1 MASES
6 SSAAD
11 AVAAS
16 NSSSNAVKNNED
28 NTSQTEELNFTHVPW
43 PIRPSPGINYD
54 FVSTLYFIGCTL
66 ALSFYI
72 LETHILAPLLIN
84 SKSDDGSDNNV
95 ADSTIDTTTNHSN
108 ESGDSG
114 SEEESSSD
122 EGNAWKEFAK
132 GMEGMYFIFLP
143 FIPCFLWSLIVRYFW
158 MKETQKKCITIIEK
172 KEN

>member
-11 AVAAS
+11 VVAAS
-16 NSSSNAVKNNED
+16 NSTSNNEVNND
-28 NTSQTEELNFTHVPW
+28 NTSKTEEPSFTHVPW

-72 LETHILAPLLIN
+72 LETQILAPLLLSSN
-84 SKSDDGSDNNV
+84 SGDDDNV
-95 ADSTIDTTTNHSN
+95 ADSTVDTATNNN
-108 ESGDSG
+108 ESDDSG
-114 SEEESSSD
+114 SSEEESSND

-143 FIPCFLWSLIVRYFW
+143 FIPCFLWSLVVRYFW
-158 MKETQKKCITIIEK
+158 MKETQKKYVAVVEK

>member
-6 SSAAD
+6 SAAD
-11 AVAAS
+11 VVAAS
-16 NSSSNAVKNNED
+16 NSSSNAVKNNDD
-28 NTSQTEELNFTHVPW
+28 NTSKTEEPNFTHVPW

-54 FVSTLYFIGCTL
+54 FVSTLYFIGCML

-72 LETHILAPLLIN
+72 LETQILAPLLLSSN
-84 SKSDDGSDNNV
+84 SDDGSDNNV
-95 ADSTIDTTTNHSN
+95 ADSTIDTTKNN
-108 ESGDSG
+108 ESDDSG
-114 SEEESSSD
+114 SSEESSSD

-158 MKETQKKCITIIEK
+158 MKETKKKCIAIIEK
-172 KEN
+172 KKEN

>member
-1 MASES
+1 MVPES

-11 AVAAS
+11 VVAAN
-16 NSSSNAVKNNED
+16 NSSNNAVKNNND
-28 NTSQTEELNFTHVPW
+28 NTSKTNEPNFTHVPW

-72 LETHILAPLLIN
+72 LETQILAPLLLN
-84 SKSDDGSDNNV
+84 SKSDDA
-95 ADSTIDTTTNHSN
+95 ADSTGDTATNNDESSN
-108 ESGDSG
+108 E
-114 SEEESSSD
+114 ENSSD

-132 GMEGMYFIFLP
+132 GMQGMYFIFLP

-158 MKETQKKCITIIEK
+158 MKETKKYFAIIEK

>member
-11 AVAAS
+11 VATN
-16 NSSSNAVKNNED
+16 NSSSNAVKNNND
-28 NTSQTEELNFTHVPW
+28 NTSQTEEPNFTHVPW

-54 FVSTLYFIGCTL
+54 FVSTLYFMGCTL

-72 LETHILAPLLIN
+72 LETQILAPLLLSSKN
-84 SKSDDGSDNNV
+84 SGDDDNV
-95 ADSTIDTTTNHSN
+95 ADSTVDTATNNN
-108 ESGDSG
+108 ESDDSG
-114 SEEESSSD
+114 SSEEESSND

-143 FIPCFLWSLIVRYFW
+143 FIPCFLWSLVVRYFW
-158 MKETQKKCITIIEK
+158 LKETKKKYNAIIEK

>member
-6 SSAAD
+6 SATD
-11 AVAAS
+11 VAAN
-16 NSSSNAVKNNED
+16 NSLSNAVNNND
-28 NTSQTEELNFTHVPW
+28 NTSKTEEPNFTHVPW

-72 LETHILAPLLIN
+72 LETQILAPLLLN
-84 SKSDDGSDNNV
+84 SNSGGDDNNATDLTV
-95 ADSTIDTTTNHSN
+95 DTATTISN
-108 ESGDSG
+108 ESDGSG
-114 SEEESSSD
+114 SSEESSGD

-143 FIPCFLWSLIVRYFW
+143 FIPCFLWSLVVRYFW
-158 MKETQKKCITIIEK
+158 IKETKKFVAVIEK
-172 KEN
+172 KKEN